1 MLTQLK
7 FEEHT
12 KGVLKRRKF
21 VSDLVLIHSQITVE
35 NIVMVMIFRLTAAFW
50 NHAEVSKLF

>member
-21 VSDLVLIHSQITVE
+21 NGQKKTDKKR
-35 NIVMVMIFRLTAAFW
+35 N
-50 NHAEVSKLF
+50 NN